1 MEAANCVDLLAVET
15 FSGLQKGCST
25 GFSDLVQKINL
36 KIG

>member
-1 MEAANCVDLLAVET
+1 MEAANCVDVVAVET

-25 GFSDLVQKINL
+25 GFSDLVRKISL